1 MERIPELRRSI
12 VVILL
17 GGAITYTLVRAAETT
32 NWPDW
37 ELVAVVLAGIGL
49 DGVNRTIEKIRG
61 AAAHASRLI
70 QGDRPDQGA

>member
-17 GGAITYTLVRAAETT
+17 GGSVAYTLVRGAETG

-37 ELVAVVLAGIGL
+37 QLVVVVLASIGL

-61 AAAHASRLI
+61 VANYASRLI
-70 QGDRPDQGA
+70 QRDRPDQGA